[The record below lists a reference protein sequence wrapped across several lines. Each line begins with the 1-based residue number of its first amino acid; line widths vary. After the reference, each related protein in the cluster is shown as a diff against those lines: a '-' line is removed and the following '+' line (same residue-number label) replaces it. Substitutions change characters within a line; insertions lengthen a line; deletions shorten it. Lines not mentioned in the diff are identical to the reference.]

1 MTRMRP
7 SKCTHCGKKYI
18 HADLHMNICEAK
30 PTQPTQDPKCPAC
43 KNGVEAKKTIVGEV
57 ELLCKAHLDELNG
70 HLTTLVTPATKPLDE
85 QIQDIFNDNVED
97 VHPYGIEYDL
107 PAVTTA
113 IKALITNAEK
123 QARNTP
129 THIMGKTIDEVCG
142 ILAMLDME
150 RLAEMQLTMANLHK
164 WYKLLAEEQKAMLE
178 KSITDRIKE
187 LENL

>member
-85 QIQDIFNDNVED
+85 QIDSLLIGFANDLLAYADRANKNGSPILFIHKYV
-97 VHPYGIEYDL
+97 
-107 PAVTTA
+107 A
-113 IKALITNAEK
+113 KRKRRFQALITNAEK
-123 QARNTP
+123 QAR
-129 THIMGKTIDEVCG
+129 IDELSQVSYIG
-142 ILAMLDME
+142 GTLANKNQDIL
-150 RLAEMQLTMANLHK
+150 
-164 WYKLLAEEQKAMLE
+164 
-178 KSITDRIKE
+178 DRIQE

>member
-85 QIQDIFNDNVED
+85 QIEQLLDSHAEYYIKETMQFFKND
-97 VHPYGIEYDL
+97 GISPALSKNNKGDL
-107 PAVTTA
+107 TAKTA
-113 IKALITNAEK
+113 IKSLITNAEK
-123 QARNTP
+123 QAYQK
-129 THIMGKTIDEVCG
+129 GYIDRG
-142 ILAMLDME
+142 IED
-150 RLAEMQLTMANLHK
+150 LTK
-164 WYKLLAEEQKAMLE
+164 
-178 KSITDRIKE
+178 
-187 LENL
+187 

>member
-1 MTRMRP
+1 MRP

-85 QIQDIFNDNVED
+85 QIDDIIRLGVELGTD
-97 VHPYGIEYDL
+97 DGQPYIKYTEAAVDDL
-107 PAVTTA
+107 E
-113 IKALITNAEK
+113 ALITNAQK
-123 QARNTP
+123 QARLDELNTLL
-129 THIMGKTIDEVCG
+129 TTSYKEYYIDH
-142 ILAMLDME
+142 LK
-150 RLAEMQLTMANLHK
+150 N
-164 WYKLLAEEQKAMLE
+164 
-178 KSITDRIKE
+178 RIQE